1 LSLFLH
7 HLTCEASTSSATE
20 TKVQLISTE
29 THQTQVLVD
38 VVFGQRVEI
47 SAERN
52 KPKDEDSSDTHVDVR
67 RNTHKMLLKNA
78 FK

>member
-1 LSLFLH
+1 LSIRIKFFP
-7 HLTCEASTSSATE
+7 
-20 TKVQLISTE
+20 ISTE
-29 THQTQVLVD
+29 THQTHVLVD